1 MLKLCG
7 LSPDPQT
14 LTSKIDE
21 EDLTRKIM
29 SLLQANVA
37 TTEAQ
42 LLRKENAALKEQ
54 LARVSESSISIS
66 ENLEAESVLQEVIN
80 NV

>member
-42 LLRKENAALKEQ
+42 LLRMENAALKEQ